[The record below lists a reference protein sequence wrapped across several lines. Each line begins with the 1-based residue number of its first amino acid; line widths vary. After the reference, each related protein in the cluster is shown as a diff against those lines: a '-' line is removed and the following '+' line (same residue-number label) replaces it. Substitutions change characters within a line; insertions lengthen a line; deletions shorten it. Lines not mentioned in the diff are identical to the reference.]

1 MPAITYIPIATTT
14 LGSDQASI
22 TFSGIST
29 SYTDIRLILQ
39 SGIAN
44 AGFNSRMRFN
54 SDTNSNYGNKYAYTA
69 GSGTPTS
76 GNGSNSNGII
86 LEASGSGQR
95 TPCIFHIYDFLNYN
109 ATSLTKNSIG
119 SIYYN
124 ANVTDGSYG
133 YVGFNGN
140 VWQNTSTGLNA
151 ISIVATSGN
160 IASGSTATIYG
171 ILRE

>member
-29 SYTDIRLILQ
+29 AYTDLRLILQ

-54 SDTNSNYGNKYAYTA
+54 SDTNDNYAAKYAYTP
-69 GSGTPTS
+69 GIGTPTG
-76 GNGSNSNGII
+76 GNGTGGNGII

-95 TPCIFHIYDFLNYN
+95 TPCVFHIYDFLNYN
-109 ATSLTKNSIG
+109 ATSLRKNSIG

-124 ANVTDGSYG
+124 ANVTNASYG

-140 VWQNTSTGLNA
+140 IWQNTSSGLNA
-151 ISIVATSGN
+151 ITIAPTSGN
-160 IASGSTATIYG
+160 LASGSTATIYG